1 MEAGWR
7 SPLSPEFPY
16 EQEVMESLQ
25 IYLKDA
31 DEVLMHH
38 HINASLKTLA
48 HKFADHKRAAYGF
61 GSNCEHGRIGQV
73 SHCF

>member
-1 MEAGWR
+1 
-7 SPLSPEFPY
+7 
-16 EQEVMESLQ
+16 MESLQ

-31 DEVLMHH
+31 DEVLMHP

-48 HKFADHKRAAYGF
+48 HEFADHKRAAYGF